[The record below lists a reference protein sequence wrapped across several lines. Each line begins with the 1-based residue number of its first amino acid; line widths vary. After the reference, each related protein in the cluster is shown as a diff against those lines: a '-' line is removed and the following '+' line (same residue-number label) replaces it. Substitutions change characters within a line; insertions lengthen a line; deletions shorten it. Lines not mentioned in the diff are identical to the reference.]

1 MDHFGHM
8 LRSCGVIVVTWGTL
22 GALGGRSWTT
32 QGARRTLSSAKG
44 NQGEPKI
51 EISGVKRGQG
61 GWRGNRSA
69 ACGEPLGEGG
79 AEASP
84 LVLGI
89 SSARPNHAKA
99 WGGGFNRYA
108 HSAGPCMGSQGD
120 YYFN

>member
-1 MDHFGHM
+1 M
-8 LRSCGVIVVTWGTL
+8 
-22 GALGGRSWTT
+22 GAD
-32 QGARRTLSSAKG
+32 KG
-44 NQGEPKI
+44 CVP
-51 EISGVKRGQG
+51 
-61 GWRGNRSA
+61 A

-89 SSARPNHAKA
+89 SLARPNHAKA